1 MFNYGTNQIGMAPL
15 YVPTDDPSNAELII
29 SISVLIFLITAFVI
43 LCIYKRNV
51 KQKKAAAEAEVAT
64 DVIAEPNA

>member
-15 YVPTDDPSNAELII
+15 YVPTDDPSSNAELII

-51 KQKKAAAEAEVAT
+51 KQKKAAAEAKVAT
-64 DVIAEPNA
+64 DVIAEP